1 MRSID
6 LLEVADKEEWR
17 AWLAAHHAEVP
28 EIWLVFFKKAT
39 GRTGVEYGEALDEAL
54 CFGWIDSL
62 VRRVD
67 DERYARKFS
76 PRKAKSSW
84 SATNRR
90 SFAKLVGEGRM
101 TAAGHAK
108 GPPPEGDA
116 GPPASRA

>member
-6 LLEVADKEEWR
+6 LLEAADAAEWR
-17 AWLAAHHAEVP
+17 AWLAEHHAEVP
-28 EIWLVFFKKAT
+28 EIWLVFFKKGT
-39 GRTGVEYGEALDEAL
+39 GRTGVEYEAALDEAL

-76 PRKAKSSW
+76 PRKAKSNW
-84 SATNRR
+84 SATNRK
-90 SFAKLVGEGRM
+90 SFARLVSAGRM

-108 GPPPEGDA
+108 GPPPE
-116 GPPASRA
+116 